1 MLSSF
6 ARGVDLRKVTGTLF
20 LSLLLLRASGQ
31 TAPELQRTLQRPS
44 AEAPYTL
51 RVTTREVVIELVAR
65 NRDNQPVNDLKET
78 DLQIFE
84 IPKHSQKLLRK
95 ITSFHIVD
103 PSVEEADGSAS
114 TGSFQIK
121 LGGGCAVSTTFHYR
135 VAFQPSS
142 EGWKS
147 GYHEILVTTPR
158 QHITLSYHHRYYVGE
173 IDLPAK
179 PRIHKGSYD
188 AIALERAACYHS
200 ETPPSIALNTHLIQT
215 APTDPLRYSLIIQP
229 DSLAFASLSDQ
240 AHRVQLDYGACTFDA
255 QGKPLRYLHSSA
267 ERILAPEE
275 DARIRAVGFANLID
289 LPRDSNSS
297 FVRFVVRD
305 RETGNLGSIDVATT
319 IAAPVELTKV
329 QRETPKQSKP
339 TPTKNSGLNPVDD
352 NVSYFGSIIPKPN
365 SMCGDVYELP
375 EGTRMLPSNFWE
387 MDSVGAVY
395 TDSLN
400 QPYQFVAK
408 GLPGVTSR
416 PEWFAIDY
424 HGVFWIQTPGEYR
437 FLLTADDGAKLYID
451 DRLLIDEDG
460 VHSPLRD
467 GRSVQLAAGRH
478 TIHVPYFQ
486 QTVHVALFLQIK
498 SPNEES
504 FKVFDVQDFPPLN
517 EIH

>member
-1 MLSSF
+1 MLSSV

-20 LSLLLLRASGQ
+20 LSLSLIQALGQ
-31 TAPELQRTLQRPS
+31 TGPEPQHTLEKPS
-44 AEAPYTL
+44 PEAPYTL
-51 RVTTREVVIELVAR
+51 RVTTREVVIELAAR
-65 NRDNQPVNDLKET
+65 NRENQPVTDLKET
-78 DLQIFE
+78 DLEIFE

-103 PSVEEADGSAS
+103 PSVEEAHPDTLSG
-114 TGSFQIK
+114 GFQIK
-121 LGGGCAVSTTFHYR
+121 LGGGCAIATTFHYR
-135 VAFQPSS
+135 LAFQPSS

-147 GYHEILVTTPR
+147 GYHEIVVATTR
-158 QHITLSYHHRYYVGE
+158 QHVTLSYRHRYYVGE

-179 PRIHKGSYD
+179 PRVHKGSFD
-188 AIALERAACYHS
+188 DIALQRAACYHS
-200 ETPPSIALNTHLIQT
+200 ETPPSIALNARLIQT

-255 QGKPLRYLHSSA
+255 QGKALSYLHNSA
-267 ERILAPEE
+267 ERILTPEE
-275 DARIRAVGFANLID
+275 DAHIRAVGFANLID
-289 LPRDSNSS
+289 LPRANNPAL
-297 FVRFVVRD
+297 VRFVVRD
-305 RETGNLGSIDVATT
+305 RETGNLGSIDVVTTLAT
-319 IAAPVELTKV
+319 PVELTKA
-329 QRETPKQSKP
+329 QRESPKHSEP
-339 TPTKNSGLNPVDD
+339 TPTKNSDINPVDD

-375 EGTRMLPSNFWE
+375 EGTRMLPSSFWE
-387 MDSVGAVY
+387 MDAVGAVY

-424 HGVFWIQTPGEYR
+424 HGVFWIKTPGEYR

-460 VHSPLRD
+460 VHSPLR
-467 GRSVQLAAGRH
+467 GGHSIQLAAGRH

-486 QTVHVALFLQIK
+486 ETVHVALFLQIK
-498 SPNEES
+498 PPNEEL
-504 FKVFDVQDFPPLN
+504 FKVFDVRDFPLLPSQ
-517 EIH
+517 

>member
-1 MLSSF
+1 MRRKHHLPLPTHLP
-6 ARGVDLRKVTGTLF
+6 AILRRLEGRI
-20 LSLLLLRASGQ
+20 S
-31 TAPELQRTLQRPS
+31 
-44 AEAPYTL
+44 
-51 RVTTREVVIELVAR
+51 
-65 NRDNQPVNDLKET
+65 RDPRH
-78 DLQIFE
+78 
-84 IPKHSQKLLRK
+84 HS
-95 ITSFHIVD
+95 
-103 PSVEEADGSAS
+103 
-114 TGSFQIK
+114 
-121 LGGGCAVSTTFHYR
+121 
-135 VAFQPSS
+135 
-142 EGWKS
+142 
-147 GYHEILVTTPR
+147 R
-158 QHITLSYHHRYYVGE
+158 QHVTLSYHHRYYVGE

-179 PRIHKGSYD
+179 PRIHNGSYD

-240 AHRVQLDYGACTFDA
+240 AHSVQLDYGACTFDA
-255 QGKPLRYLHSSA
+255 QGKPLRYLHNSA
-267 ERILAPEE
+267 ERILTPEE

-289 LPRDSNSS
+289 LPRDNNST

-319 IAAPVELTKV
+319 IAAPVELTKA
-329 QRETPKQSKP
+329 QRESPKQSEP

-352 NVSYFGSIIPKPN
+352 KVSYFGSIIPKPN

-400 QPYQFVAK
+400 QPCQFVAK

-424 HGVFWIQTPGEYR
+424 HGVFWIKTPGEYR
-437 FLLTADDGAKLYID
+437 FLLTAD
-451 DRLLIDEDG
+451 G

-467 GRSVQLAAGRH
+467 GRSIQLAAGRH

-486 QTVHVALFLQIK
+486 QMVHVALFLQIK
-498 SPNEES
+498 PPNEEL
-504 FKVFDVQDFPPLN
+504 FKVFDLRDFPPPT